1 VTDLPPGSRWPATP
15 AHPALPTP
23 GADDAF
29 STPFVVEPRARQRP
43 FPWRHLLLLL
53 ATLVTTTMTGALHHE
68 GFLLDFVTRP
78 LVFTSWPQIVLAGLL
93 FYALPVMAIL
103 GAHEAGHYLACRYY
117 RVDATLPYFLPL
129 PLGLT
134 GTLGAFIRIRSPIRT
149 KQALFDIAVAGPI
162 AGFLVLVPL
171 LLAGL
176 YASRVAKLPAD
187 FVGFELGEPL
197 LFQAAA
203 RLIKGPVP
211 DGSSLNLHPTA
222 MAAWFGMLMTAI
234 NLFPFGQLDG
244 GHVSY
249 AALGR
254 RSSLVTLLCLAV
266 AVGLAFTAQSWI
278 LWAVLLA
285 VMLLVLGPHHPPVL
299 DEHVPL
305 SRGRLLIA
313 LAVVAIF
320 LACFT
325 PVPIEPYELIRPR

>member
-1 VTDLPPGSRWPATP
+1 VNDLPPGSRWHAPSGHAP
-15 AHPALPTP
+15 FPTRD
-23 GADDAF
+23 ADDDAYGR
-29 STPFVVEPRARQRP
+29 PVVEPTTRP
-43 FPWRHLLLLL
+43 GRFPWRHVLLLL
-53 ATLVTTTMTGALHHE
+53 ATLVTTTLTGAGHHE
-68 GFLLDFVTRP
+68 GYLLDFVARP
-78 LVFTSWPQIVLAGLL
+78 LVFTSWQQLVLAGLL
-93 FYALPVMAIL
+93 YYALPVMAIL

-149 KQALFDIAVAGPI
+149 KRALFDIAVAGPI

-171 LLAGL
+171 LLVGL
-176 YASRVAKLPAD
+176 HASRVVRLPGD

-203 RLIKGPVP
+203 RVIKGPVP
-211 DGSSLNLHPTA
+211 DGYSLNLHPMA

-249 AALGR
+249 AVLGR
-254 RSSLVTLLCLAV
+254 RSYVVTLVCLAV
-266 AVGLAFTAQSWI
+266 AVGLAFSAQSWI
-278 LWAVLLA
+278 VWAVLLA

-305 SRGRLLIA
+305 SRGRL
-313 LAVVAIF
+313 VVALIVIAIF
-320 LACFT
+320 VACFT